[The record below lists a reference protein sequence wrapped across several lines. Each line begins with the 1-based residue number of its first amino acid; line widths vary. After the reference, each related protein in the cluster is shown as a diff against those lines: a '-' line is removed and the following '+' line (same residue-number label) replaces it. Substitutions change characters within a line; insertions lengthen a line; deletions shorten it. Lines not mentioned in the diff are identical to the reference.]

1 MECSACKS
9 KDLYLDE
16 AAGQFTCTSC
26 GLVLEENTIVSSIEF
41 QETGDR
47 SHVIGRH
54 VSYTAAM
61 SNTGGL
67 YSSGFGG
74 GNSRENTLA
83 KAKIR
88 IKAVADSVGN
98 LISTDIDVVG
108 MAHQYYKLALGKN
121 FLSGRRSEHVAV
133 ACLYLVCRKNKTD
146 HLLIDFSDS
155 TQTNVYN
162 LGRVFTQLIQL
173 LQEHKLPII
182 DPSLFIHRYVKR
194 LELEDRMLKPITLTA
209 LRLVT
214 RMKKDWIATGRR
226 PDGVCAAAL
235 LIATRAHGVHRSQTD
250 IAKLFRITSDTL
262 RRRLQEFRESPAA
275 QLSLEDFTSAS
286 ETRFEQLNE
295 GLTDM
300 DPPAFTRGQRAVQ
313 DTVSESDEGSV
324 RTASARRRAFA
335 ELYEDIYTE
344 LSKFKEEEEG
354 RRQRPRRAEV
364 SDTAADSLHPDDEL
378 EECILNEDEQNV
390 RVNVWESEYR
400 AVLDAREAQRKVR
413 EAEEQAKSS
422 RLTKTGKKRKVNER
436 RDLPRESARKAVEDV
451 LTQTSRKINY
461 EAFGESFR
469 EDGSFKTPEEVQRAS
484 VSLSSKAGVAGD
496 EPGVLSTVLEEEGG
510 DDDDAAGAEY
520 AEDEEYDFDYYD

>member
-1 MECSACKS
+1 M
-9 KDLYLDE
+9 
-16 AAGQFTCTSC
+16 
-26 GLVLEENTIVSSIEF
+26 SSIEF

-54 VSYTAAM
+54 VSYSAAM

-67 YSSGFGG
+67 YSGGYGG

-83 KAKIR
+83 KARVK

-98 LISTDIDVVG
+98 LVSTDIDVVG

-121 FLSGRRSEHVAV
+121 FLSGRKSEHVAV
-133 ACLYLVCRKNKTD
+133 ACLYLVCRKSKTD

-162 LGRVFTQLIQL
+162 LGRVFIQLIQL

-194 LELEDRMLKPITLTA
+194 LQLEEKQVKPITMTA

-235 LIATRAHGVHRSQTD
+235 LIATRAHGIHRSQTD

-275 QLSLEDFTSAS
+275 QLSLEDFTVVS
-286 ETRFEQLNE
+286 EKQFEE
-295 GLTDM
+295 LTGSLEEM
-300 DPPAFTRGQRAVQ
+300 DPPAFTRGLRTSQESASDDEHIPGRAP
-313 DTVSESDEGSV
+313 
-324 RTASARRRAFA
+324 SARRRAFA
-335 ELYEDIYTE
+335 ELYEDIYSE
-344 LSKFKEEEEG
+344 LSKIEEEEVT
-354 RRQRPRRAEV
+354 RRRPRRLEV
-364 SDTAADSLHPDDEL
+364 SDADVDTLQVDDEV
-378 EECILNEDEQNV
+378 EECLLNDDERSV
-390 RVNVWESEYR
+390 RHNVWESEYR
-400 AVLDAREAQRKVR
+400 AVLDAREAQRRVR
-413 EAEEQAKSS
+413 EAEEMAKST
-422 RLTKTGKKRKVNER
+422 RLTKSGKKRKVNER

-469 EDGSFKTPEEVQRAS
+469 EDGSFKTPEEV
-484 VSLSSKAGVAGD
+484 SKATIISSPSKVNIND
-496 EPGVLSTVLEEEGG
+496 DSGVLKSIVDDEGAE
-510 DDDDAAGAEY
+510 DDDAIV
-520 AEDEEYDFDYYD
+520 AEDDVEDEDYDFDYYD